1 MTMKDPAPDKLEEQR
16 RLEAEME
23 ANIQRLL
30 DEMQLSPEE
39 RECALSLS
47 GALLH
52 RAKELQE
59 GSFKVNNRAMP
70 PSVAAAALA
79 IACCECGYRIKGL
92 GKIG

>member
-1 MTMKDPAPDKLEEQR
+1 MTMKDPAPDNREERR

-30 DEMQLSPEE
+30 DEIPLSPEE
-39 RECALSLS
+39 LECARSLS
-47 GALLH
+47 GDLLR

-70 PSVAAAALA
+70 PSVAGAALA
-79 IACCECGYRIKGL
+79 IACVECGLRIKVL